1 MLLFWLRRFVDFIR
15 EKVKFLT
22 LTTDFWRM
30 YLNLQQQN
38 NNRKQK
44 TNQVGLKVDKDSKN
58 IAAKNLVIN
67 FTSLIKTSSIENKKH
82 P

>member
-1 MLLFWLRRFVDFIR
+1 
-15 EKVKFLT
+15 
-22 LTTDFWRM
+22 M

>member
-1 MLLFWLRRFVDFIR
+1 
-15 EKVKFLT
+15 
-22 LTTDFWRM
+22 M
-30 YLNLQQQN
+30 YPNLQQLN
-38 NNRKQK
+38 IIRSEKAIK
-44 TNQVGLKVDKDSKN
+44 ANQEGLKVDKDSKN